1 MVHPFTPSVI
11 WDEKHVK
18 ALLGLRRYPATLI
31 QAGAWKNW
39 ITKRGGRKQVL
50 EYLRA
55 ALISTT
61 QKELLE
67 ILISYPDASPVFYAS
82 RIHLSPSP
90 YFVRLANLV
99 DVAISTLNA
108 WKIQDETSDFAD
120 SVPTNLP
127 SALTPLIGAEKSLE
141 AVTSILRRPG
151 VRLLTLTGPGGVGKT
166 RLAIAAGAAMLED
179 FCDGVFFVPLETI
192 TDPSLMITQVARSLN
207 IETPRGKSKSL
218 TDALNTHLRDQ
229 HILLILDNFEQLIHG
244 SSLVTEVLQAASNL
258 KVLVTSREALNVYG
272 EMRYNVPELS
282 RPDPGAA
289 LPLEQVSQWPAL
301 DLFVQRVQARHPEF
315 VVNEQNLTAIMQICH
330 RLDGLPLAIE
340 LAAAQ
345 VRLLAPTQELP
356 ELSYE
361 LKVLKDTSQNRP
373 SRQKTLWNA
382 IDWSYQLLPEPE
394 KEIFRQLAV
403 FGREWSLEAAQAVCG
418 SEDLLLSLEDLV
430 DKSLLRYVGQGK
442 WGGARFQM
450 LQPVREYALDR
461 LAEGE
466 ETEQAQRR
474 HATYF
479 LEMTLQAE
487 KAMGGPEHMDWIH
500 RIRQER
506 ENLQIALQWMWDQEE
521 TEMAL
526 NLLGAVW
533 RYYNLLNIWD
543 ETKVWMERLLT
554 RGAHLQSLGKV
565 KALWGA
571 AWLSNHYSDFV
582 RAMQWAE
589 EGLAL
594 ARQLGDQRLIGLMLQ
609 NVADGLRR
617 LRKWEQAIL
626 YLQESLS
633 IFHEMDNQ
641 EEIAWVLYHMAVTYT
656 EHGDLIQTRETV
668 QNSLTIFRE
677 INHPWGITATLW
689 VIRDLALKEG
699 DTALAIATE
708 QERLS
713 IFRVIGAKQHVSEV
727 LYQLASLRWTIDD
740 FESLQGMIDE
750 SLALAREVGD
760 RAGTARALQFMGR
773 LALHRLDLESA
784 RDFFEKAQTIFQT
797 LGDQTA
803 LLETREYLAQ
813 LDALERNKPNT
824 INH

>member
-1 MVHPFTPSVI
+1 MAHLSTPSVT

-18 ALLGLRRYPATLI
+18 ALFGLRRYPATLI
-31 QAGAWKNW
+31 QTGIWKDW
-39 ITKRGGRKQVL
+39 IHERGGRRQVL
-50 EYLRA
+50 EYLRDA
-55 ALISTT
+55 SLSSA

-67 ILISYPDASPVFYAS
+67 IILSYPDASPVFYAS

-90 YFVRLANLV
+90 YFVRLASLV

-108 WKIQDETSDFAD
+108 WKIQDDVLDFID

-141 AVTSILRRPG
+141 AVLSIVRRPG
-151 VRLLTLTGPGGVGKT
+151 TRLLTLTGPGGVGKT
-166 RLAIAAGAAMLED
+166 RLAIAAGTALLDD

-207 IETPRGKSKSL
+207 IEAPRGKSKSL
-218 TDALNTHLRDQ
+218 MDALKAYLRDQ
-229 HILLILDNFEQLIHG
+229 QILLILDNFEQLIH
-244 SSLVTEVLQAASNL
+244 SASMIAELLQATSNL

-272 EMRYNVPELS
+272 EVRYTVPELS
-282 RPDPGAA
+282 RPDPDVPP
-289 LPLEQVSQWPAL
+289 PLEQVSQWPAL
-301 DLFVQRVQARHPEF
+301 ELFVQRVQARHPEF
-315 VVNEQNLTAIMQICH
+315 VVNEKNLTAIMQICH

-345 VRLLAPTQELP
+345 VRLLSPTQELP
-356 ELSYE
+356 QLDYE

-382 IDWSYQLLPEPE
+382 IDWSYQLLPETE
-394 KEIFRQLAV
+394 REIFRQLAV

-418 SEDLLLSLEDLV
+418 NDNLLASLEDLV

-461 LAEGE
+461 LAEGG

-479 LEMTLQAE
+479 LKMTQQAE
-487 KAMGGPEHMDWIH
+487 AEMGGPEHMDWIH

-521 TEMAL
+521 TDMAL

-543 ETKVWMERLLT
+543 ETKDWMERLLA
-554 RGAHLQSLGKV
+554 RGANLKSIGKV
-565 KALWGA
+565 KTLWGA
-571 AWLSNHYSDFV
+571 AWLSNHYSEFV

-589 EGLAL
+589 QGLVL

-609 NVADGLRR
+609 NVADGLYR
-617 LRKWEQAIL
+617 LGRSEQAL
-626 YLQESLS
+626 VYLEESLS
-633 IFHEMDNQ
+633 LFRQMDNQ
-641 EEIAWVLYHMAVTYT
+641 EEIAWVLYHIAVTLA
-656 EHGDLIQTRETV
+656 ESGNLTRANETI
-668 QNSLTIFRE
+668 QNSLTIFRA
-677 INHPWGITATLW
+677 IHHPWGITAALW
-689 VIRDLALKEG
+689 LIGELALKDGNITLAIE
-699 DTALAIATE
+699 TAL
-708 QERLS
+708 ERLS
-713 IFRVIGAKQHVSEV
+713 LFRVIGARQHVSES
-727 LYQLASLRWTIDD
+727 LYQLATLLWARGDSGPLK
-740 FESLQGMIDE
+740 GMIEE

-760 RAGTARALQFMGR
+760 RAGTARALNFMGR
-773 LALHRLDLESA
+773 LALQRSDLESA
-784 RDFFEKAQTIFQT
+784 RDFFERAQAIFQT
-797 LGDQTA
+797 MSDQTA
-803 LLETREYLAQ
+803 LTETQEYLAQ
-813 LDALERNKPNT
+813 VDALEHR
-824 INH
+824 